1 MTSVADPERFDSDP
15 DPTYQADADRVV
27 EPFHFG
33 RLQLVKTAAPAPLA
47 TIFAEKKVF
56 LKFHT

>member
-56 LKFHT
+56 